1 MRLRMVEL
9 KDMAVREG
17 TKESWTREAYDEG
30 FFFGFLSCA
39 GLTIGIFVLIR
50 LGGWVFGCF

>member
-1 MRLRMVEL
+1 MVEL

-50 LGGWVFGCF
+50 LCGWVLGCF